1 MESGFEL
8 LISYLD
14 NLCHEQNNYSNEIEN
29 EGLVGDIEC
38 VIPYHLHYSL
48 DEEEGTF
55 GELISHLFN
64 SLWLKVPII

>member
-1 MESGFEL
+1 MRR
-8 LISYLD
+8 
-14 NLCHEQNNYSNEIEN
+14 NEIEID
-29 EGLVGDIEC
+29 GLVSDVEC